1 MCQLKHTGSPNLL
14 DPDRRRS
21 FYCGSLAGISVCLM
35 KDDRWAGQAGRQRNS
50 EWGGGCRDRPGAP
63 PPRHDPGAGSQK
75 PWHVPPPQ
83 PPPPQFALVIPL
95 MAKMLHSSSRIP
107 SNKCNI
113 SSLSPVCDCVTDQ
126 QLFMPPPVAPATVSI
141 RLGDLSP
148 PLVSNY
154 NTTEAIGCR
163 AHSAWLP
170 MASVVLN
177 FNENHVENIGRLSSQ
192 LIHCHCVVALTV
204 WTLGGHICSF

>member
-50 EWGGGCRDRPGAP
+50 ECVCGGGGGCRDRPGAP

-126 QLFMPPPVAPATVSI
+126 QLFMPPPVAPASVSI

-148 PLVSNY
+148 LWCQIITQLKPL
-154 NTTEAIGCR
+154 EAARTARGFQ
-163 AHSAWLP
+163 WL
-170 MASVVLN
+170 
-177 FNENHVENIGRLSSQ
+177 Q
-192 LIHCHCVVALTV
+192 LC
-204 WTLGGHICSF
+204 